1 MNTAENINI
10 IGAFWGV
17 RDVEE
22 LTEEA
27 LYRKYNIHQAD
38 VMALFGGTIL
48 CGGDVMAEAM
58 RENVAKTY
66 IIVGGFGHTT
76 STLQET
82 MKALFPDVDAY
93 NMQEAELFNIYLNR
107 KFGLSAEYL
116 ETASTN
122 CGNNIPPRKTRTSNP
137 VRKARVTERVQ
148 RVFPTFIILK
158 SR

>member
-10 IGAFWGV
+10 IGAFCGV

-82 MKALFPDVDAY
+82 MKALFPDAPP
-93 NMQEAELFNIYLNR
+93 
-107 KFGLSAEYL
+107 
-116 ETASTN
+116 
-122 CGNNIPPRKTRTSNP
+122 IPDTDR
-137 VRKARVTERVQ
+137 
-148 RVFPTFIILK
+148 
-158 SR
+158 

>member
-10 IGAFWGV
+10 IGAFCGV

-107 KFGLSAEYL
+107 KFGLSADYL

-122 CGNNIPPRKTRTSNP
+122 CGNNITNNCTRYSFT
-137 VRKARVTERVQ
+137 R
-148 RVFPTFIILK
+148 IISYNWTWLFLF
-158 SR
+158 S